1 MRAVVQRVTRAAIEI
16 DGMNTAT
23 IGRGLVI
30 LVGIRGGDGAA
41 DLTWMADKII
51 HLRIFP
57 DRDGKMN
64 TSLADMGGE
73 MLIISQFTLYG
84 DCRKGRRPG
93 FSTAAPAEIAEP
105 LYNQFIEE
113 VRRRGIPVATG
124 TFQAEMAVDLI
135 NDGPVTILLDSEK
148 TF

>member
-1 MRAVVQRVTRAAIEI
+1 MRAVVQRVSSAGVEI
-16 DGMNTAT
+16 DGRTTAT

-30 LVGIRGGDGAA
+30 LLGICSGDSAT
-41 DLTWMADKII
+41 DLLWMADKIV

-57 DRDGKMN
+57 DGDEKMN

-93 FSTAAPAEIAEP
+93 FSAAAPPEIAEP
-105 LYNQFIEE
+105 LYHQFVEE
-113 VRRRGIPVATG
+113 VRKRGIRVATG
-124 TFQAEMAVDLI
+124 TFAAAMAVDLV
-135 NDGPVTILLDSEK
+135 NDGPVTLLLDSEK

>member
-1 MRAVVQRVTRAAIEI
+1 MRAVVQRVVRAGI
-16 DGMNTAT
+16 DISGATTAT

-30 LVGIRGGDGAA
+30 LLGIQSRDSDT
-41 DLTWMADKII
+41 DLRWMADKII

-57 DRDGKMN
+57 DEAGKMN
-64 TSLADMGGE
+64 TSLADTGGE

-93 FSTAAPAEIAEP
+93 FSAAATPEIAEP
-105 LYNQFIEE
+105 MYYKFIEE
-113 VRRRGIPVATG
+113 VKQRGIRVATG
-124 TFQAEMAVDLI
+124 TFQADMAVDLI
-135 NDGPVTILLDSEK
+135 NDGPVTLLLDSEK